1 MESIQQIAENF
12 INKMIEVDMCEG
24 VSGSLEKM
32 KDIAD
37 EAICRISEQKLQ
49 EMDLIWFFF
58 GEIKEIEVK
67 VSAFDFC
74 VSTYVFVC
82 FVS

>member
-1 MESIQQIAENF
+1 MWHMAIY
-12 INKMIEVDMCEG
+12 VGC
-24 VSGSLEKM
+24 SLGGLY
-32 KDIAD
+32 ILG
-37 EAICRISEQKLQ
+37 KL
-49 EMDLIWFFF
+49 LIWFFF